1 MRGGEAL
8 FTASMSERNFAFK
21 HLEPGEVAGGH
32 FEFGDGPR
40 RERPAVEENMSS
52 FNPRFSQQALALH
65 VDAEWLGGDVP
76 FICDDCDVKSSWLRP
91 GRGARPD
98 NLAPGVRDGNCA
110 HNADAIGY
118 TLVTSDVG

>member
-1 MRGGEAL
+1 
-8 FTASMSERNFAFK
+8 
-21 HLEPGEVAGGH
+21 
-32 FEFGDGPR
+32 
-40 RERPAVEENMSS
+40 MSS

-110 HNADAIGY
+110 HNADAIGFR
-118 TLVTSDVG
+118 LVSSVECRVSRDEEFAVCSGQFAAESRQWTVCSLQQMIWVAVNCQLPTVN